1 MPSLKATLQEGRAVF
16 GTWLNSP
23 SPSQAEIIGYAGF
36 DFVMLDTEH
45 ASYDIAGTE
54 NLIRAAH
61 AANLPAL
68 VRVAGN
74 DSSAIGRVLD
84 YGAQGVMV
92 PHTSNA
98 TNARHAVLAAHYQ
111 PVGERGAAPT
121 VRAAR
126 YGHVPWSKHLARSA
140 DDTLVIVQIEG
151 REGMANLP
159 EIMAV
164 PGVDV
169 LFIGPFDLSEALGVS
184 GQLDHPRLLEAV
196 ADITRQAR
204 THGLAVGIWMPTP
217 AQIRPWLAQGVQL
230 ITVANN
236 DLLFYNACRQVIQ
249 AVRAIDTGSTQL

>member
-1 MPSLKATLQEGRAVF
+1 MPSLKAALQEGRAVF

-54 NLIRAAH
+54 NLIRAAN
-61 AANLPAL
+61 AAGVPAL

-92 PHTSNA
+92 PHTGSA
-98 TNARHAVLAAHYQ
+98 ADARLAVSAARYR
-111 PVGERGAAPT
+111 PLGERGAAPT
-121 VRAAR
+121 VRAAA
-126 YGHVPWSKHLARSA
+126 YGHVPWSQHLARSA
-140 DDTLVIVQIEG
+140 EETLVIVQIEG
-151 REGMANLP
+151 REGMAHLP

-196 ADITRQAR
+196 TGIVQQAR
-204 THGLAVGIWMPTP
+204 GHGLAVGIWMPTA
-217 AQIRPWLAQGVQL
+217 AQVQPWLAQGVQL
-230 ITVANN
+230 ITVANS
-236 DLLFYNACRQVIQ
+236 DLLFYHACRQVIQ
-249 AVRAIDTGSTQL
+249 AIHASDTGSTQL